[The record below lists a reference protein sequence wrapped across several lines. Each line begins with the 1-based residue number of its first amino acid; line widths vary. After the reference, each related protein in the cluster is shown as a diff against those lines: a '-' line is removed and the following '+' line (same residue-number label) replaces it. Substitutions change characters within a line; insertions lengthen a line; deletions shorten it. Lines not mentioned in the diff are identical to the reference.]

1 MSEKERAKKLDLRG
15 GTRARM
21 VQVDLEIMDGF
32 ARRRSILREQPW
44 RLKRRTNVAVTQ
56 AGYGVLKMA
65 RRTTLIDL
73 EGLFGMK
80 KVD

>member
-1 MSEKERAKKLDLRG
+1 
-15 GTRARM
+15 M

-65 RRTTLIDL
+65 RRAGLVHLQSFLGVEKIDESD
-73 EGLFGMK
+73 EGQK
-80 KVD
+80 D